1 MDRPVRPRVRAGK
14 NLRKL
19 FGICTNRHRRDVR
32 SIGNGAKP
40 ASAEFVEAQVTRT
53 LDGRPDDPAELSI
66 FAVRKLRDMV
76 HELREWFE
84 EQP

>member
-14 NLRKL
+14 NLSKTFRNL
-19 FGICTNRHRRDVR
+19 HQPSSARCPVDRERR
-32 SIGNGAKP
+32 KP